1 MRIGRKIKSGPT
13 RRRFLQLTAAT
24 SAAALCGIRGASATP
39 QTHVWR
45 GSALGADAT
54 ITLGGLDAV
63 QAEALFEESLGE
75 IAKLE
80 SQFSLY
86 REDSALARL
95 NAVGMLESPT
105 PEFVEL
111 LDLSRQI
118 SRATSGAFD
127 PTVQPLWQLY
137 ASGGGSVDEIPEE
150 IARARSLV
158 DFRNVAWST
167 ERVAFVREGMAMT
180 LNGIAQG
187 FITDRIADHLRANG
201 LTSVLVN
208 LGEYR
213 AIGAHP
219 ELRPWQ
225 VGIQDPKIANG
236 LVEIVELE
244 DEALATSGA
253 YGGIIGSGDKTNHLF
268 DPRSGQSADRY
279 LSVSV
284 VHPNASI
291 ADGLSTAF
299 SFLSEEE
306 IRNALRHFEGARA
319 LIVRADGTL
328 VRI

>member
-1 MRIGRKIKSGPT
+1 MRIGRKIISSPT

-24 SAAALCGIRGASATP
+24 SAAALCGIRSALAVP
-39 QTHVWR
+39 QTHVWQ

-54 ITLGGLDAV
+54 ITLGGLEEN
-63 QAEALFEESLGE
+63 QAEALFEESLGA
-75 IAKLE
+75 ISQLE

-86 REDSALARL
+86 REDSALTQLNTVGRL
-95 NAVGMLESPT
+95 ENPA
-105 PEFVEL
+105 PEFTEL
-111 LDLSRQI
+111 LDVSKLI
-118 SRATSGAFD
+118 SGATSGAFD
-127 PTVQPLWQLY
+127 PTVQPFWRLY
-137 ASGGGSVDEIPEE
+137 ASGRGGAEQ
-150 IARARSLV
+150 IAAAKSLV
-158 DFRNVAWST
+158 DFRNVMWSA
-167 ERVAFVREGMAMT
+167 ERVAFAQEGMAMT

-187 FITDRIADHLRANG
+187 FITDRIADHLRAKG

-236 LVEIVELE
+236 LVEIVELQ
-244 DEALATSGA
+244 DEAVATSGA
-253 YGGIIGSGDKTNHLF
+253 YGGRIGSKPETNHLF

-284 VHPNASI
+284 VHPSATI

-306 IRNALRHFEGARA
+306 IQTSLQSFEGARV

-328 VRI
+328 ARI

>member
-1 MRIGRKIKSGPT
+1 MRIGRKIISSPT

-24 SAAALCGIRGASATP
+24 SAAALCGIRGASAA
-39 QTHVWR
+39 QHTHVWQ

-54 ITLGGLDAV
+54 ITLGGLEAN
-63 QAEALFEESLGE
+63 QAEALFEESLGAISE
-75 IAKLE
+75 LE

-86 REDSALARL
+86 REDSALSRL
-95 NAVGMLESPT
+95 NAGGRLENPA
-105 PEFVEL
+105 PEFIEL
-111 LDLSRQI
+111 LDVSKQI
-118 SRATSGAFD
+118 SGATSGAFD
-127 PTVQPLWQLY
+127 PTVQPFWRLHI
-137 ASGGGSVDEIPEE
+137 SGRGGAEE
-150 IARARSLV
+150 IAAAKTLV
-158 DFRNVAWST
+158 DFRNVEWSA
-167 ERVAFVREGMAMT
+167 ERVAFAQEGMAMT

-187 FITDRIADHLRANG
+187 FITDKIAGHLRAKG

-236 LVEIVELE
+236 LVGIVELQ
-244 DEALATSGA
+244 DEAVATSGA
-253 YGGIIGSGDKTNHLF
+253 YGGRIGPHTETNHLF

-284 VHPNASI
+284 VHPSATI

-299 SFLSEEE
+299 SFLSEED
-306 IRNALRHFEGARA
+306 IQNSLRAFEGARV
-319 LIVRADGTL
+319 LIVCADGTL
-328 VRI
+328 TRI